1 MPVFLR
7 GVTHVIPARY
17 FVSSM
22 QTLFQ
27 AGTQWR
33 LLLPDIILLGCT
45 TVAFLGL
52 TAKLTKRRME

>member
-1 MPVFLR
+1 LR

-22 QTLFQ
+22 QTIFQ
-27 AGTQWR
+27 AGPLWK
-33 LLLPDIILLGCT
+33 LLLPDILMLMVT
-45 TVAFLGL
+45 TVFFIGL